1 MLCPLEGLYLDF
13 HLDASNLRY
22 LGLFLLTPNVA
33 DLTYIG
39 YHSILCF
46 PLWLIYF
53 RLNYIVSCRYYFRLP
68 YTLPNMKL
76 LLLLLSHILVTKN
89 KWNHH
94 LSAEICT
101 LLFTFSIS
109 IIAWKLL
116 LWPDPPD
123 YYCEGA
129 KTNLVSFCISCVACR

>member
-22 LGLFLLTPNVA
+22 LGLFLLTQNVA

-76 LLLLLSHILVTKN
+76 LLLLLSHILGTKN

-109 IIAWKLL
+109 LVELRRLL
-116 LWPDPPD
+116 RPDPPA
-123 YYCEGA
+123 C
-129 KTNLVSFCISCVACR
+129 SCSVAEIFI